1 MGSQVRIGLLGPFEL
16 LVGGRPVHLAGDRQ
30 RAVLAA
36 LASSAG
42 TAISADT
49 LGDLVWGDDPP
60 QSVRR
65 TVQTLVLRLRRQLG
79 TASIV
84 SRPPGYALTIDPDH
98 VDVLR
103 FDRLLNRTGGL
114 ADPVAELRTIAEA
127 LRLWRGRPYG
137 DAAAGRLEEIEAPRL
152 TERYLQALERATDLL
167 LDCNA
172 GPDAGLA
179 GSIAERVRAE
189 TERHPLRESLWAR
202 HLRLLEA
209 ADRGAE
215 ALTTYE
221 AVRVRLADELG
232 VDPGPELRRLHA
244 GLLRQPAPAASPAA
258 TAAPAAPA
266 APPLIRQLPGD
277 LELVGR
283 ERELAQLDDAMG
295 VGHPAAAGARLAT
308 LTGPGGAGKTALAV
322 HWAHRT
328 QSAFPDGQLFLDLR
342 GFSADAPLEPGAALR
357 SLLSSLGVPPEQ
369 QPDDVDARA
378 GLYRSLVADRRIL
391 VVLDNARD
399 SAQVRPLLPGG
410 AGRAIIT
417 SRGALR
423 GLSAREGARGV
434 LVDQVTVADATSLL
448 RVRLRRHRV
457 TLPEPVLAE
466 LAELCGRL
474 PLALVIAAEYV
485 AAHHEQGAERLIP
498 RLREER
504 SRLDALDEDGDD
516 PLISMRS
523 VFSWSYAALDPGTAR
538 TFRTMAWLLPVD
550 FGPELVA
557 AVTRR
562 PLPRAT
568 RVLDRLADL
577 HLATASG
584 GRYRCHDLMRSYAA
598 ERAEIEDDQRDLD
611 AAEARCVD
619 WYLYSL
625 RNAMDVVKPIDH
637 RAATLYFPAPAVP
650 PLRFDD
656 PVVARAWCAAEARTL
671 AFLARRAHDT
681 GRYGDAWRMAWQLGR
696 FLLLAAH
703 SDDHVELARLAV
715 DAAAHV
721 DPAALY
727 IAENGLGTA
736 LRQSWRPEATVWF
749 ERALDGCRAAGDPG
763 TESVVRM
770 NLAVAVHHSG
780 DVEGAV
786 EQFTAALNAAR
797 HWEATDPQRSMLS
810 PNLAALH
817 LNLGNSLTALERH
830 PEGIEHTAQALA
842 LARSGG
848 NRIIEGMSLGNLA
861 ESYSALGDY
870 AAAEDHCRRAA
881 AVLRSISASDGLV
894 DVLLTTV
901 EVMTATGRPDDA
913 RAAYDEAMAILRDT
927 DDPRAGALAA
937 ALR

>member
-1 MGSQVRIGLLGPFEL
+1 MPVGSQVRIGLLGPFEL

-84 SRPPGYALTIDPDH
+84 SRPPGYALIVDPDH

-103 FDRLLNRTGGL
+103 FDRLLHRAGVL
-114 ADPVAELRTIAEA
+114 ADPAAELRAIDDA
-127 LRLWRGRPYG
+127 LRLWRGAPYG
-137 DAAAGRLEEIEAPRL
+137 DAAAGRLEELEAPRL
-152 TERYLQALERATDLL
+152 TERYLRALERATDLL
-167 LDCNA
+167 LDGDVGA
-172 GPDAGLA
+172 EAGLA
-179 GSIAERVRAE
+179 GGIAERVRAE

-244 GLLRQPAPAASPAA
+244 RLLRQPDPAA
-258 TAAPAAPA
+258 TAPVATP
-266 APPLIRQLPGD
+266 APPRVRQLPAD

-283 ERELAQLDDAMG
+283 ESALAQLDDAMG
-295 VGHPAAAGARLAT
+295 IGLPPAAGARLAAV
-308 LTGPGGAGKTALAV
+308 TGPGGAGKTALAV
-322 HWAHRT
+322 HWAHRM

-342 GFSADAPLEPGAALR
+342 GFSADPPLEPGAALG

-369 QPDDVDARA
+369 QPDDVDARG

-391 VVLDNARD
+391 VLLDNARD

-410 AGRAIIT
+410 AGRAIVT

-434 LVDQVTVADATSLL
+434 LVGEVTPADATSLL
-448 RVRLRRHRV
+448 RVRLSRHGV
-457 TLPEPVLAE
+457 TLAEPVLAE
-466 LAELCGRL
+466 LAQLCGRL

-485 AAHHEQGAERLIP
+485 AAQHEVGADLLVR
-498 RLREER
+498 RLREQR
-504 SRLDALDEDGDD
+504 HRLDALDEDGDD
-516 PLISMRS
+516 PMASVRS
-523 VFSWSYAALDPGTAR
+523 VFSWSYAALDADTAH
-538 TFRTMAWLLPVD
+538 TFRTMAWLLPLD
-550 FGPELVA
+550 FGADLAA
-557 AVTRR
+557 AVTGR
-562 PLPRAT
+562 PASQAARI
-568 RVLDRLADL
+568 LDRLAGL
-577 HLATASG
+577 NLVTASG
-584 GRYRCHDLMRSYAA
+584 GRYQAHDLVRIDAA
-598 ERAEIEDDQRDLD
+598 ERAEREDDQHELD
-611 AAEARCVD
+611 AAESRCLD

-625 RNAMDVVKPIDH
+625 RNAVDVIKPIDH
-637 RAATLYFPAPAVP
+637 RAATLYFPDPAVR
-650 PLRFDD
+650 PLTFDD
-656 PVVARAWCAAEARTL
+656 PVAARAWCVTEARAL
-671 AFLARRAHDT
+671 MFLTRRAHDF
-681 GRYGDAWRMAWQLGR
+681 GRYGYVWRLAWQLGR
-696 FLLLAAH
+696 FLQLAAH
-703 SDDHVELARLAV
+703 SDDNVGLARLAV

-721 DPAALY
+721 DDDAAGY
-727 IAENGLGTA
+727 ITANHLGNA
-736 LRQSWRPEATVWF
+736 LKQAWLPEAVPWYQ
-749 ERALDGCRAAGDPG
+749 RALDGCRAADDPG
-763 TESVVRM
+763 TESVVLM
-770 NLAVAVHHSG
+770 NLGSAVHAAG

-786 EQFTAALNAAR
+786 EHFAAALNAAR
-797 HWEATDPQRSMLS
+797 RWETTDPRRSILS

-830 PEGIEHTAQALA
+830 PEGIEHTAQALD
-842 LARSGG
+842 LARADG

-861 ESYSALGDY
+861 ESYAALGDY
-870 AAAEDHCRRAA
+870 TLAETHCARAA

-901 EVMTATGRPDDA
+901 QVMTATGRPDAA
-913 RAAYDEAMAILRDT
+913 RAAYDEAMAILRGS